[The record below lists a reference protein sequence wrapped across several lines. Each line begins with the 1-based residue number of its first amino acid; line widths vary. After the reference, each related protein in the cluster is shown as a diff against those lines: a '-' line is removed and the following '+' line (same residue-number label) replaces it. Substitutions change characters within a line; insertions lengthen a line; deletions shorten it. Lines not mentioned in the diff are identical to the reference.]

1 MNNVDKVEVA
11 MIRMDQLRGVQA
23 ENLNQLIDKESKV
36 DTLLEQADLLTIQS
50 GQSVVVKKVLISW
63 LTSRPKL

>member
-50 GQSVVVKKVLISW
+50 GQSVVVKKVPNSW
-63 LTSRPKL
+63 LTSRPKP

>member
-1 MNNVDKVEVA
+1 VNNVDKVEVA

-50 GQSVVVKKVLISW
+50 GQSVVVKKVPNSW
-63 LTSRPKL
+63 LTSRPKP

>member
-63 LTSRPKL
+63 LTSRQKL